1 MKNSLLFI
9 VCISLL
15 QPLYAAKITNDIRG
29 VGPKSGLVNPY
40 FCIQNAKGEFTPV
53 APGQTVDG
61 NAASGNKTFVGG
73 ALRFGGCDPDN
84 NPYLG
89 YISLSVNDEHYNK
102 FDTYSAPSGIH
113 VTLTSPDIDA
123 AGIITGQISYTPID
137 ANFNLL
143 SSEPS
148 KNNDWDFVGVN
159 LSGLEFGKMPD
170 PVVVPNLSAADA
182 LGTRSD
188 LADTQAFLKAGMNT
202 VRVQLHWG
210 YLQPDGAGIG
220 DLNQDYF
227 NSYVKPLL
235 ESLTAAHVFAIVDLH
250 AYMRYSTFGKQYA
263 GCGADGACPDGT
275 LITDAKAYQD
285 VWTKLYTSMKN
296 DSKMDMNYIMLDLVN
311 EPVAVPDDLV
321 FTIQTSTINR
331 LRQVGFQGYIL
342 VEGNSWSGLHSWTT
356 DSWASKDGKTSYT
369 NAILFTRT
377 NFVKAGVTDLSKI
390 LINAHQYLD
399 SDYSGTHS
407 SCLTDLTTTGASGFN
422 LNAFADY
429 LLRNKMQA
437 IVTEFGAGADSA
449 SCSVAM
455 TKFLNYLQDNAAKDK
470 DYGFVGWTIWST
482 GHGWGNYNL
491 RVTPSSY
498 HMTVLKKYLL
508 GP

>member
-285 VWTKLYTSMKN
+285 V
-296 DSKMDMNYIMLDLVN
+296 D
-311 EPVAVPDDLV
+311 
-321 FTIQTSTINR
+321 
-331 LRQVGFQGYIL
+331 
-342 VEGNSWSGLHSWTT
+342 
-356 DSWASKDGKTSYT
+356 
-369 NAILFTRT
+369 
-377 NFVKAGVTDLSKI
+377 
-390 LINAHQYLD
+390 
-399 SDYSGTHS
+399 
-407 SCLTDLTTTGASGFN
+407 
-422 LNAFADY
+422 
-429 LLRNKMQA
+429 
-437 IVTEFGAGADSA
+437 
-449 SCSVAM
+449 
-455 TKFLNYLQDNAAKDK
+455 
-470 DYGFVGWTIWST
+470 
-482 GHGWGNYNL
+482 
-491 RVTPSSY
+491 
-498 HMTVLKKYLL
+498 
-508 GP
+508 